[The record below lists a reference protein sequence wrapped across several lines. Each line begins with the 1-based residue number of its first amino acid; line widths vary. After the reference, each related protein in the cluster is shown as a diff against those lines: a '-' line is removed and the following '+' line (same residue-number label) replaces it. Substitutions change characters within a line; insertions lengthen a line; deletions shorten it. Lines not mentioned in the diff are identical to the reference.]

1 MSVDNDELM
10 KEIDIDE
17 WIEWI
22 NQLFALKRENTWKM
36 SVDMKEMRER
46 QIIKEIDIEA
56 GFKF

>member
-36 SVDMKEMRER
+36 SVDMKELRER
-46 QIIKEIDIEA
+46 QIMKEIDIEA

>member
-1 MSVDNDELM
+1 M

-36 SVDMKEMRER
+36 SVDMKEMREK
-46 QIIKEIDIEA
+46 QIMKEIDIEA